1 MNLEMFKGLEYE
13 PQDAES
19 EILLSS
25 LPLSIITGSISTQFK
40 DPMEYRKNDF
50 VQSFITKYQVTKE
63 NILEE
68 EEEEELQ
75 TLYDGFISF
84 MENIFHEKLGIGL
97 PELDDMSEDEQLEL
111 IHYVYRFFIINIK
124 KNFTTFIFNYIEENK
139 ESLAENLP
147 KRKDV
152 TTASLKQVVT
162 DSEDLAIITNIA
174 EVIEI
179 VLKDEN
185 ITVDSFLELSRGDD
199 ANLENDFVSEH
210 YDDFTINGNFVRSY
224 CKMLTDEFRIE
235 VECKVRNK
243 ILKKYRK

>member
-1 MNLEMFKGLEYE
+1 
-13 PQDAES
+13 
-19 EILLSS
+19 
-25 LPLSIITGSISTQFK
+25 
-40 DPMEYRKNDF
+40 
-50 VQSFITKYQVTKE
+50 
-63 NILEE
+63 
-68 EEEEELQ
+68 
-75 TLYDGFISF
+75 

-185 ITVDSFLELSRGDD
+185 TTVESFLELSRGDD

>member
-1 MNLEMFKGLEYE
+1 MFKGLEYE

-185 ITVDSFLELSRGDD
+185 TTVDSFLELSRGDD

-224 CKMLTDEFRIE
+224 CKMLTDDFRIE